1 MTFLIF
7 DCDGVLVDSEA
18 IALEVLAQAITELGH
33 PTDAAECRTLFMGK
47 SLKDVL
53 IGIETLTGRPLPE
66 DWGTAANTQL
76 FARFAQELQPVAGIA
91 AAIAA
96 MPYPRC
102 VASSSQFDRIRLSL
116 AVTGLAPLFGEN
128 VFSATQVAHGKPAP
142 DLFLYAA
149 ATCGFVPTETIVIED
164 SPSGVTAA
172 LRAGMT
178 PIGFAGASFCLS
190 QPSRSSM
197 PITAFSSRSDP
208 RERRLPAFGSFPA
221 ARSSRANGRK
231 RRSSASLRKNSASR
245 SKSPVSRH
253 SPLRATPIRSFTC

>member
-53 IGIETLTGRPLPE
+53 IGIETLSGRPLPS
-66 DWGTAANTQL
+66 DWGTAANMQL
-76 FARFAQELQPVAGIA
+76 FARFAKELLPVAGIA

-96 MPYPRC
+96 LPYPRC

-149 ATCGFVPTETIVIED
+149 ATCGFVPAETIVIED

-178 PIGFAGASFCLS
+178 PIGFAGASHADAALADALRAAGAMIVLTDMS
-190 QPSRSSM
+190 
-197 PITAFSSRSDP
+197 
-208 RERRLPAFGSFPA
+208 ELPAAVERLRDNQRTDGSRPQ
-221 ARSSRANGRK
+221 
-231 RRSSASLRKNSASR
+231 SAQGGIA
-245 SKSPVSRH
+245 
-253 SPLRATPIRSFTC
+253 

>member
-18 IALEVLAQAITELGH
+18 IALEVLAQAVTALGY
-33 PTDAAECRTLFMGK
+33 PTDAAECRTRFMGK

-53 IGIETLTGRPLPE
+53 AGIEALTGQTLPA
-66 DWGTAANTQL
+66 DWGHAANTQL
-76 FARFAQELQPVAGIA
+76 FARFAAELRPVAGIA
-91 AAIAA
+91 AAIEA

-116 AVTGLAPLFGEN
+116 SVTGLAPLFGAH

-149 ATCGFVPTETIVIED
+149 QTCGFVPDETVVIED

-178 PIGFAGASFCLS
+178 PIGFAGASHAD
-190 QPSRSSM
+190 
-197 PITAFSSRSDP
+197 TALAEALEAAGATIVLTDMAA
-208 RERRLPAFGSFPA
+208 LPAAVERIRA
-221 ARSSRANGRK
+221 AQNAGD
-231 RRSSASLRKNSASR
+231 APP
-245 SKSPVSRH
+245 KSVQGG
-253 SPLRATPIRSFTC
+253 AA

>member
-33 PTDAAECRTLFMGK
+33 PTDAAECRTRFMGK

-76 FARFAQELQPVAGIA
+76 FARFAKELQPVAGIA

-149 ATCGFVPTETIVIED
+149 ATCGFVPAETIVIED
-164 SPSGVTAA
+164 SPSGVMAA

-178 PIGFAGASFCLS
+178 PIGFAGASHADAALADALKAAGAGIVLTE
-190 QPSRSSM
+190 M
-197 PITAFSSRSDP
+197 A
-208 RERRLPAFGSFPA
+208 ELPATVERMRPA
-221 ARSSRANGRK
+221 MNAGEKPPKPAQSGA
-231 RRSSASLRKNSASR
+231 A
-245 SKSPVSRH
+245 
-253 SPLRATPIRSFTC
+253 